1 MKFDGSVASLM
12 ALDHQGY
19 SVYGL
24 VTSPG
29 KIIVKTE
36 SFPEGEVPE
45 HLKKYVGQNA
55 PVARA
60 CKGKRGLAWVECL
73 RRKSVELG
81 TKK

>member
-1 MKFDGSVASLM
+1 MKFDGNIEQLM
-12 ALDHQGY
+12 ALDKMGY

-29 KIIVKTE
+29 KIIVKEE
-36 SFPEGEVPE
+36 SFPEGEVPD
-45 HLKKYVGQNA
+45 HLRDYVGQNA
-55 PVARA
+55 KVAKA
-60 CKGKRGLAWVECL
+60 CKGKKGLAWVECL